1 MDLLVRTSL
10 LTRRAIRRGTGVVF
24 AVLVAYALAHGAAR
38 AALGLSA
45 AVVVTLWVVMLAR
58 CVRARFGRS
67 MQLPA
72 VAELELGM
80 LLAVGLDAALLRFDG
95 SLVGPFAPAT
105 YILIAVIA
113 AFAHPAAT
121 VAVTAWVIGLDATLR
136 YTLVG
141 DASLATLAQRGSFMV
156 AFAVLNL
163 TFLRAEVARTR
174 MSARA
179 RIEAELARLKED
191 ARRYRLL
198 GAGEA
203 EQQDGK
209 SQDRLARS
217 SVEEIHQSVHYA
229 LELLRRTLHLHTAV
243 LLWLND
249 AGTHLRISEL
259 STVSD
264 DMHDAPFAA
273 GDGVLGAV
281 VSQRA
286 RVSLSNLRPSF
297 KVPYYAGP
305 CPVRSLA
312 ALPILE
318 GETLRGILAI
328 DRAEDIPFTAEEEEL
343 ALQAAHY
350 CLRAI
355 HNERVFVQLERAK
368 VEQGKLYRAAQAL
381 GAATSEKEVLEAGVR
396 AAREIASF
404 DLAAVTIYDP
414 ETKTHEVCA
423 AKSASG
429 EIDELVGVKFA
440 ENSGLVSMVVKNRYA
455 LPYKGEFDAGKQV
468 VLSRR
473 FAWPKMPSLLVLPLV
488 LHEKVLGTLILGAKR
503 RHAFGDAVRPT
514 LEVLASHL
522 SVSLA
527 NARMV
532 QKLEQMATTD
542 GMTGLLNKRAMLEAA
557 GQKVAASARF
567 GRKLSVVVTDIDWFK
582 KVNDTYGHDVGD
594 VVIKGLGAIL
604 TRQKRSTDQV
614 ARFGGE
620 EFVVLCEQTDEAGAM
635 LLAERIRE
643 ELEKTTFHSA
653 KESFKVTC
661 SLGVATFPEAGRD
674 WDALFKAADDALYTS
689 KRGGRNRVTAWA
701 PAPGPTHGRDGGER
715 RAEGRLVKLTA
726 LPNKRKVS

>member
-1 MDLLVRTSL
+1 MELLVRTSL
-10 LTRRAIRRGTGVVF
+10 WIQRAIRRATGIVF
-24 AVLVAYALAHGAAR
+24 AVLFGAALVIGG
-38 AALGLSA
+38 ASWPVSPITLGLVA
-45 AVVVTLWVVMLAR
+45 LWALFIVR
-58 CVRARFGRS
+58 CVRARWVHRRGPPVV
-67 MQLPA
+67 LD
-72 VAELELGM
+72 LEMGM
-80 LLAVGLDAALLRFDG
+80 LLAVGLDALLLRFDG
-95 SLVGPFAPAT
+95 SLEGPFAPAT
-105 YILIAVIA
+105 YLLVAIVAAIARP
-113 AFAHPAAT
+113 FAT
-121 VAVTAWVIGLDATLR
+121 VVVTAWVIALDCAVR
-136 YTLVG
+136 HYGAG
-141 DASLATLAQRGSFMV
+141 DLAPTALLMRGGFMV
-156 AFAVLNL
+156 TFAILNL

-174 MSARA
+174 MTARA
-179 RIEAELARLKED
+179 HVEAELSRLKED

-209 SQDRLARS
+209 SEDRLARS

-259 STVSD
+259 STLSD
-264 DMHDAPFAA
+264 DVHDAPFAA

-286 RVSLSNLRPSF
+286 RVSLDNLKPSF

-305 CPVRSLA
+305 CPVRVLA

-328 DRAEDIPFTAEEEEL
+328 DRTADAPFTHEEEEL
-343 ALQAAHY
+343 ALSAAHY

-381 GAATSEKEVLEAGVR
+381 GSALTEKDVLEAGVR

-404 DLAAVTIYDP
+404 DLAAVTLYDD
-414 ETKTHEVCA
+414 EKKTHEVCA
-423 AKSASG
+423 ARSASG
-429 EIDELVGVKFA
+429 EIDDLVGAKFA
-440 ENSGLVSMVVKNRYA
+440 HNAGLVSMVVKNRYA
-455 LPYKGEFDAGKQV
+455 LPYKGEFDASKQV
-468 VLSRR
+468 VLTRR
-473 FAWPKMPSLLVLPLV
+473 FPWPRMPSLLVLPLV
-488 LHEKVLGTLILGAKR
+488 LHDRVLGTLILGARR

-514 LEVLASHL
+514 LDVLASHL
-522 SVSLA
+522 SASLA

-542 GMTGLLNKRAMLEAA
+542 GLTGLLNKRAMLEAA
-557 GQKVAASARF
+557 EQKVAASARF
-567 GRKLSVVVTDIDWFK
+567 GRKLSVLVTDIDFFK

-594 VVIKGLGAIL
+594 LVIKGLGAIL

-635 LLAERIRE
+635 LLAERIRD
-643 ELEKTTFHSA
+643 ELGKTTFHA
-653 KESFKVTC
+653 GKETFTVNC
-661 SLGVATFPEAGRD
+661 SIGVATFPEAGQS
-674 WDALFKAADDALYTS
+674 WETLFKAADDALYTS
-689 KRGGRNRVTAWA
+689 KRSGRNQSTAWRPKVSEWKADGKLVA
-701 PAPGPTHGRDGGER
+701 PLAAVPHKR
-715 RAEGRLVKLTA
+715 RAA
-726 LPNKRKVS
+726 S

>member
-1 MDLLVRTSL
+1 MDMLVRGSL
-10 LTRRAIRRGTGVVF
+10 VARQVVRRGAGIAF
-24 AVLVAYALAHGAAR
+24 AAGMAYALAHSGPPAR
-38 AALGLSA
+38 APLGP
-45 AVVVTLWVVMLAR
+45 VVLGVSLVFGVMV
-58 CVRARFGRS
+58 VRAVRLRFRRTI
-67 MQLPA
+67 QLA
-72 VAELELGM
+72 ALSELELGM
-80 LLAVGLDAALLRFDG
+80 LLTVGLDAALLRFDG
-95 SLVGPFAPAT
+95 SLSGPFSPAI
-105 YILIAVIA
+105 YVLVAVIA

-121 VAVTAWVIGLDATLR
+121 LSVTAWAVGLDAALR
-136 YTLVG
+136 VELTGEAPWPV
-141 DASLATLAQRGSFMV
+141 LAVRGGFM
-156 AFAVLNL
+156 ACFALLNL
-163 TFLRAEVARTR
+163 SFLRAEVARTR

-179 RIEAELARLKED
+179 RIDAELVRLKED

-203 EQQDGK
+203 EQQDAK
-209 SQDRLARS
+209 SEDRLARS

-264 DMHDAPFAA
+264 DLSDAPFPA

-286 RVSLSNLRPSF
+286 RVSLDHLKASF

-318 GETLRGILAI
+318 GDTLRGILAI
-328 DRAEDIPFTAEEEEL
+328 DRTEDTRFTPDEEEL
-343 ALQAAHY
+343 AMQAAHY

-381 GAATSEKEVLEAGVR
+381 GAATSEKDVLASGVR

-404 DLAAVTIYDP
+404 DFAAVTIYDA
-414 ETKTHEVCA
+414 EAKAHEVCA
-423 AKSASG
+423 VESGAG
-429 EIDELVGVKFA
+429 EIDELVGAKFA

-473 FAWPKMPSLLVLPLV
+473 YAWPKVPSLLVLPLV
-488 LHEKVLGTLILGAKR
+488 LHEKVLGTLILGARR

-557 GQKVAASARF
+557 EQKVAASARF

-582 KVNDTYGHDVGD
+582 KVNDTYGHDIGD
-594 VVIKGLGAIL
+594 LVIKGLGAIL
-604 TRQKRSTDQV
+604 SRQKRSTDQV

-643 ELEKTTFHSA
+643 ELEKTTFHSG

-661 SLGVATFPEAGRD
+661 SLGVATFPEAGKD
-674 WDALFKAADDALYTS
+674 WDALFKAADAALYSS
-689 KRGGRNRVTAWA
+689 KRGGRNRATAWV
-701 PAPGPTHGRDGGER
+701 PTPGTADR
-715 RAEGRLVKLTA
+715 RGEGRLVTLTA
-726 LPNKRKVS
+726 LPSKRKAGGA

>member
-10 LTRRAIRRGTGVVF
+10 ITRMVLRRGTGLVF
-24 AVLVAYALAHGAAR
+24 AAAIAFALARGVASGPGGPELAF
-38 AALGLSA
+38 GT
-45 AVVVTLWVVMLAR
+45 AVWLLMLAR
-58 CVRARFGRS
+58 ALRARFVRPA
-67 MQLPA
+67 QLA
-72 VAELELGM
+72 ALTELELGM
-80 LLAVGLDAALLRFDG
+80 LLAVGLDAALLRYDG
-95 SLVGPFAPAT
+95 SLDGPFSPAT
-105 YILIAVIA
+105 YVLVALIA

-121 VAVTAWVIGLDATLR
+121 LALTAWVVGTEAALR
-136 YTLVG
+136 FAVAG
-141 DASLATLAQRGSFMV
+141 DVPLASLLERGGFMA
-156 AFAVLNL
+156 AFALMNL

-179 RIEAELARLKED
+179 RVEEELTRLKED

-198 GAGEA
+198 GAGET
-203 EQQDGK
+203 EQQDSN

-249 AGTHLRISEL
+249 SGTHLRISEL
-259 STVSD
+259 STLSD
-264 DMHDAPFAA
+264 DVHDAPFAA

-286 RVSLSNLRPSF
+286 RVSLDNLKPSF

-305 CPVRSLA
+305 CPVRALA

-328 DRAEDIPFTAEEEEL
+328 DRTENTAFTPEEEEL
-343 ALQAAHY
+343 ALQAARY

-381 GAATSEKEVLEAGVR
+381 GAAMSEKDVVEAGVR

-414 ETKTHEVCA
+414 ETRTHEVCA
-423 AKSASG
+423 AKGAAE
-429 EIDELVGVKFA
+429 EIDELVGAKFA
-440 ENSGLVSMVVKNRYA
+440 ENAGLVSMVVKNRYA
-455 LPYKGEFDAGKQV
+455 LPYKGEFDATKQV

-473 FAWPKMPSLLVLPLV
+473 YPWPKVPSLLVLPLV
-488 LHEKVLGTLILGAKR
+488 QHDKVLGTLILGARR
-503 RHAFGDAVRPT
+503 RHAFGDAVRPA

-557 GQKVAASARF
+557 EQKVSAAARF

-594 VVIKGLGAIL
+594 QVIKGLGAIL
-604 TRQKRSTDQV
+604 TRQKRTTDQV

-635 LLAERIRE
+635 LLAQRIRE
-643 ELEKTTFHSA
+643 ELERTTFHSS
-653 KESFKVTC
+653 KETFKVTC

-674 WDALFKAADDALYTS
+674 WDGLFKAADEALYVS
-689 KRGGRNRVTAWA
+689 KHGGRNRATAWA
-701 PAPGPTHGRDGGER
+701 PKPPEVKSD
-715 RAEGRLVKLTA
+715 GRLVTLTA
-726 LPNKRKVS
+726 LPSKRKAS

>member
-1 MDLLVRTSL
+1 
-10 LTRRAIRRGTGVVF
+10 
-24 AVLVAYALAHGAAR
+24 VALD
-38 AALGLSA
+38 
-45 AVVVTLWVVMLAR
+45 
-58 CVRARFGRS
+58 
-67 MQLPA
+67 
-72 VAELELGM
+72 LELGM
-80 LLAVGLDAALLRFDG
+80 LLAL
-95 SLVGPFAPAT
+95 
-105 YILIAVIA
+105 
-113 AFAHPAAT
+113 
-121 VAVTAWVIGLDATLR
+121 GLDATLLR
-136 YTLVG
+136 VDGSLDGPFAPTMYLLV
-141 DASLATLAQRGSFMV
+141 AVVAAFARPLATCLVTAWVLLLDAVLRRYVLADMALEPVIVHGAFM
-156 AFAVLNL
+156 ATFAILNL

-174 MSARA
+174 MTARA
-179 RIEAELARLKED
+179 RIAAELSRLKED

-203 EQQDGK
+203 EQQD
-209 SQDRLARS
+209 SRSEDRLARS

-249 AGTHLRISEL
+249 SGTHLRISEL
-259 STVSD
+259 STVSND
-264 DMHDAPFAA
+264 VHDAPFAA

-286 RVSLSNLRPSF
+286 RVSLDHLKPSF

-305 CPVRSLA
+305 CPVRALA

-328 DRAEDIPFTAEEEEL
+328 DRTEDNPFTDEEEEL
-343 ALQAAHY
+343 ALQAARY

-381 GAATSEKEVLEAGVR
+381 GSALSEKDVLEAGVR

-404 DLAAVTIYDP
+404 DLAAVTIYD
-414 ETKTHEVCA
+414 EDAKTHEVCA

-429 EIDELVGVKFA
+429 EIDDLVGAKFA
-440 ENSGLVSMVVKNRYA
+440 ENAGLVSMVVKNRYA
-455 LPYKGEFDAGKQV
+455 LPYKGDFDADKQV
-468 VLSRR
+468 VLTRR
-473 FAWPKMPSLLVLPLV
+473 FPWPKVPSLLVLPLV
-488 LHEKVLGTLILGAKR
+488 LHDHVLGTLILGARR

-532 QKLEQMATTD
+532 HKLEQMATTD
-542 GMTGLLNKRAMLEAA
+542 GLTGLLNKRAMLEAA
-557 GQKVAASARF
+557 RQKVAASARF
-567 GRKLSVVVTDIDWFK
+567 ARKLSVLVIDIDFFK

-594 VVIKGLGAIL
+594 LVIKGLGAIL

-643 ELEKTTFHSA
+643 DLSKTTFHA
-653 KESFKVTC
+653 GNQTFTVNC
-661 SLGVATFPEAGRD
+661 SVGVATFPEAGQS
-674 WDALFKAADDALYTS
+674 WEALFKAADDALYVSKRSGRDRSTAWRGKGVEPRGEGKLASVAGLTS
-689 KRGGRNRVTAWA
+689 KR
-701 PAPGPTHGRDGGER
+701 
-715 RAEGRLVKLTA
+715 RAA
-726 LPNKRKVS
+726 S

>member
-1 MDLLVRTSL
+1 MDHLVRASL
-10 LTRRAIRRGTGVVF
+10 FTRRVIRRGTGLVF
-24 AVLVAYALAHGAAR
+24 AAFVAFALAHGAATLPAGPELLVLCGAWLVILLR
-38 AALGLSA
+38 AL
-45 AVVVTLWVVMLAR
+45 
-58 CVRARFGRS
+58 RARFGRS
-67 MQLPA
+67 PQAAA
-72 VAELELGM
+72 VCELEIGM
-80 LLAVGLDAALLRFDG
+80 LLAVGLDFALLRFDG
-95 SLVGPFAPAT
+95 TLSGPFAPAT
-105 YILIAVIA
+105 YVLVAVIA

-121 VAVTAWVIGLDATLR
+121 LAVTAWVIGI
-136 YTLVG
+136 
-141 DASLATLAQRGSFMV
+141 DASLRASLFDDTSLSSLTLRAGFMV
-156 AFAVLNL
+156 AFAILNL

-179 RIEAELARLKED
+179 RVDAELARMKED

-198 GAGEA
+198 AAGEA
-203 EQQDGK
+203 EQQDAG
-209 SQDRLARS
+209 SEDRLARS

-229 LELLRRTLHLHTAV
+229 LDLLRRTLHLHTSV

-264 DMHDAPFAA
+264 DVQDAPFAA
-273 GDGVLGAV
+273 GDGVMGAV

-286 RVSLSNLRPSF
+286 RVSLDHLSPGF
-297 KVPYYAGP
+297 KIPYYAGP
-305 CPVRSLA
+305 CPIRALA

-318 GETLRGILAI
+318 GDTLRGILAI
-328 DRAEDIPFTAEEEEL
+328 DRTEDVAFTEEEEEL
-343 ALQAAHY
+343 AMQAARY

-381 GAATSEKEVLEAGVR
+381 GAAMSEKEVLEAGVQ

-404 DLAAVTIYDP
+404 DLAAVTIYDRDAH
-414 ETKTHEVCA
+414 THEVCA
-423 AKSASG
+423 ATSASG
-429 EIDELVGVKFA
+429 EIDDLVGVKFA
-440 ENSGLVSMVVKNRYA
+440 ENAGLVSMVVKNRYA

-488 LHEKVLGTLILGAKR
+488 LHEKVLGTLILGARR

-557 GQKVAASARF
+557 EQKVAASARF

-594 VVIKGLGAIL
+594 LVIKGLGAIL

-643 ELEKTTFHSA
+643 ELEKTTFHAKSA
-653 KESFKVTC
+653 SFKVTC

-674 WDALFKAADDALYTS
+674 WDALFKAADEALYAS
-689 KRGGRNRVTAWA
+689 KHGGRNRVTAWA
-701 PAPGPTHGRDGGER
+701 PKASDSDSAAK
-715 RAEGRLVKLTA
+715 RAAGRLVTLTA
-726 LPNKRKVS
+726 LPRKRTG

>member
-10 LTRRAIRRGTGVVF
+10 LTRLLVRRGVGLLFAAGV
-24 AVLVAYALAHGAAR
+24 AVLLARGAAR
-38 AALGLSA
+38 SATGIGVAL
-45 AVVVTLWVVMLAR
+45 AVVAWTLVLAR
-58 CVRARFGRS
+58 ALRTRFV
-67 MQLPA
+67 QA
-72 VAELELGM
+72 VHSSALVELEVGM
-80 LLAVGLDAALLRFDG
+80 LLAVALDAVLLRFDG
-95 SLVGPFAPAT
+95 SLSGPFAPAT
-105 YILIAVIA
+105 YVLVAVIA
-113 AFAHPAAT
+113 GFAHPVAT
-121 VAVTAWVIGLDATLR
+121 LAFTAWVAGLDAALR
-136 YTLVG
+136 FLLFG
-141 DASLATLAQRGSFMV
+141 DASLSSLALRGGFMV
-156 AFAVLNL
+156 AFALLNL
-163 TFLRAEVARTR
+163 TFLRAEVARSR
-174 MSARA
+174 MTARA
-179 RIEAELARLKED
+179 RVEQQLARLKED

-198 GAGEA
+198 GAGEVDLP
-203 EQQDGK
+203 DGHD
-209 SQDRLARS
+209 QDRLAQS

-249 AGTHLRISEL
+249 SSTHLRISEL
-259 STVSD
+259 STLSD
-264 DMHDAPFAA
+264 SIHDAPFSA

-281 VSQRA
+281 VLQRA
-286 RVSLSNLRPSF
+286 RVSLDDLGPSF
-297 KVPYYAGP
+297 KVPYYEGP
-305 CPVRSLA
+305 CPVRTLA

-328 DRAEDIPFTAEEEEL
+328 DRTEDAPFSAEEEEL

-381 GAATSEKEVLEAGVR
+381 GSATSEKDVLEAGVR

-414 ETKTHEVCA
+414 EAKTHEVCA
-423 AKSASG
+423 ARSALG
-429 EIDELVGVKFA
+429 EIDELVGVRFA
-440 ENSGLVSMVVKNRYA
+440 ENAGLVSMVVKNRYA
-455 LPYKGEFDAGKQV
+455 LPYRGEFEAARQV

-473 FAWPKMPSLLVLPLV
+473 YPWPNVPSLLVLPLV
-488 LHEKVLGTLILGAKR
+488 LHEKALGTLILGAR
-503 RHAFGDAVRPT
+503 RRNAFGDAVRPT

-522 SVSLA
+522 AVSLS

-532 QKLEQMATTD
+532 HKLEQMATTD

-557 GQKVAASARF
+557 TQKVAASARF
-567 GRKLSVVVTDIDWFK
+567 GRKLSVVLTDIDWFK

-594 VVIKGLGAIL
+594 LVIKGLGTIL

-643 ELEKTTFHSA
+643 ELERTTFHA
-653 KESFKVTC
+653 DKGTFRVTC
-661 SLGVATFPEAGRD
+661 SLGVATFPDAGRD
-674 WDALFKAADDALYTS
+674 WDALFKAADEALYAS
-689 KRGGRNRVTAWA
+689 KRGGRNRSTAWA
-701 PAPGPTHGRDGGER
+701 KRSASARGDGY
-715 RAEGRLVKLTA
+715 LVKLTA
-726 LPNKRKVS
+726 LPSKRKVG

>member
-1 MDLLVRTSL
+1 MDLLVKTSL
-10 LTRRAIRRGTGVVF
+10 LTRQVLRRGTGLVF
-24 AVLVAYALAHGAAR
+24 AGLIAYALVRGAAR
-38 AALGLSA
+38 ADTGVSGGLVALVWA
-45 AVVVTLWVVMLAR
+45 VMLVR
-58 CVRARFGRS
+58 VLRARFGRAHA
-67 MQLPA
+67 P
-72 VAELELGM
+72 VITELELGM
-80 LLAVGLDAALLRFDG
+80 ILTVGLDAALLRFDG
-95 SLVGPFAPAT
+95 SLSGPFAPLA
-105 YILIAVIA
+105 YILVAIIA

-121 VAVTAWVIGLDATLR
+121 VAVTLWVIALDTALRFTLF
-136 YTLVG
+136 G
-141 DASLATLAQRGSFMV
+141 EASLVTLAQRGGFMT
-156 AFAVLNL
+156 AFALLNL

-174 MSARA
+174 MNARA
-179 RIEAELARLKED
+179 RIDAELTRLKED

-203 EQQDGK
+203 EQQDGR

-229 LELLRRTLHLHTAV
+229 LELLRRTLRLHTAV

-264 DMHDAPFAA
+264 DVLDAPFAA

-286 RVSLSNLRPSF
+286 KVSLENLKPSF
-297 KVPYYAGP
+297 KIPYYAGA
-305 CPVRSLA
+305 CPVRALA

-328 DRAEDIPFTAEEEEL
+328 DRAEDVPFTAEEEEL

-368 VEQGKLYRAAQAL
+368 VEQGKLYRAAQSL
-381 GAATSEKEVLEAGVR
+381 GAATSEKDVLEAGVR

-414 ETKTHEVCA
+414 VTKTHEVCA
-423 AKSASG
+423 AKSAAG
-429 EIDELVGVKFA
+429 EIDELVGAKFA
-440 ENSGLVSMVVKNRYA
+440 ENAGLVSMVVKNRYA
-455 LPYKGEFDAGKQV
+455 LPYKGEFDSQKQV

-522 SVSLA
+522 SVSLS

-567 GRKLSVVVTDIDWFK
+567 SRKLSVVVTDIDWFK

-594 VVIKGLGAIL
+594 TVIKALGAIL

-643 ELEKTTFHSA
+643 ELEKTTFHSG

-661 SLGVATFPEAGRD
+661 SLGVATFPQAGKD
-674 WDALFKAADDALYTS
+674 WDTLFKAADEALYTS
-689 KRGGRNRVTAWA
+689 KRGGRNRVTAWM
-701 PAPGPTHGRDGGER
+701 PKPHDTGER
-715 RAEGRLVKLTA
+715 RAEGRLVTLTA
-726 LPNKRKVS
+726 LPSKRKVS